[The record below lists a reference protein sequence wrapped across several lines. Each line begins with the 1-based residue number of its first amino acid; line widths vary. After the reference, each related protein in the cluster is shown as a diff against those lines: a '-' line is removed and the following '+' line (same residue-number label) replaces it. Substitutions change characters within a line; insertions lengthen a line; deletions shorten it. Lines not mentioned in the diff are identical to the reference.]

1 MPRALRSAPRYRD
14 NVAVDTGI
22 LSDGAYITY
31 FVVFIFLFRK
41 NTTVDSFPGR
51 GSPHDKYFST

>member
-51 GSPHDKYFST
+51 GSPP